1 MDITKTAIKTFV
13 HPLWMLKDGKL
24 GIYRYLNYFEKSQY
38 YPAEQIREIQMARLK
53 KLVEHAYTNC
63 PFYKSRFETVGIHL
77 SDLNSFEDFTHIP
90 FLTKSDIQENLQ
102 TLTAK
107 NYKLTDLVANKTGG
121 STGHPIQF
129 YHDKERFT
137 SMDASAI
144 RHDRWAGYDIGDK
157 FAAIWGHRGDVSSLT
172 DLVGKL
178 KERVLLRSKIL
189 DSSSMSRQTMEKFI
203 QELRSFQP
211 RTILA
216 YANAMHLF
224 AQYCKESGVSDIRPK
239 SIITTAEVL
248 HEHQRTEIEEVFGCR
263 VFNRYGCREV
273 SVIASECEEH
283 DGMHI
288 NADAL
293 YFEIIKDDSRPA
305 NPGETG
311 DIIITDLYNF
321 GMPFIRY
328 KIEDMGVMTDRKC
341 SCGRGLPL
349 MEMVAGRVTDFLVT
363 PDGTR
368 VSGAALTIYIIANTA
383 GVRQAQFIQNEE
395 KLIILKIVRGN
406 DFNNDS
412 TEFLYQKFH
421 EFFGFNMKVE
431 IQFVD
436 NIPKEASGKYRFSI
450 CNLKNDNKEKTHAG
464 SI

>member
-63 PFYKSRFETVGIHL
+63 PFYTSRLDTVGMHP

-157 FAAIWGHRGDVSSLT
+157 FALIWGHRDDISNFSN
-172 DLVGKL
+172 LVGKI
-178 KERVLLRSKIL
+178 KEKILLRSKVL
-189 DSSSMSRQTMEKFI
+189 DSSSMSHENMGGFA

-211 RTILA
+211 RVILA

-224 AQYCKESGVSDIRPK
+224 ALFCRERDVVDIRPK
-239 SIITTAEVL
+239 AIITTAEVL
-248 HEHQRTEIEEVFGCR
+248 HGHQRKEIEEVFGCQ

-273 SVIASECEEH
+273 SVVASECEEH

-293 YFEIIKDDSRPA
+293 YVEIIRDDGRTA
-305 NPGETG
+305 QPGETG
-311 DIIITDLYNF
+311 NVIISDLYNY

-328 KIEDMGVMTDRKC
+328 KIEDMGALTDKRC

-349 MEMVAGRVTDFLVT
+349 MDMMAGRVTDFLFT

-368 VSGAALTIYIIANTA
+368 VSGAALTIYVIANTP
-383 GVRQAQFIQNEE
+383 GVKQAQLVQETKDSLTI
-395 KLIILKIVRGN
+395 KIVQAQGFN
-406 DFNNDS
+406 DDS
-412 TEFLYQKFH
+412 LAFLNKKIK
-421 EFFGFNMKVE
+421 EFFGDNMNWQYEFVE
-431 IQFVD
+431 E
-436 NIPKEASGKYRFSI
+436 IPKEASGKYRFSI
-450 CNLKNDNKEKTHAG
+450 CNVPQHNQKT
-464 SI
+464 